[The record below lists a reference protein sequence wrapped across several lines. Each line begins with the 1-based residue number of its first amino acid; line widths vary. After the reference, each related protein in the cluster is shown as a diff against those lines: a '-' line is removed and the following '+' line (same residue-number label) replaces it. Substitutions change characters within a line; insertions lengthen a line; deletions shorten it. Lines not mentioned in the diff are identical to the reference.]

1 MRTNETPYTENTNN
15 IMTKTIITPRAEKN
29 LTSLPEWLKEYKQ
42 GLGTDESQLLKK
54 IQEQLSKLTE
64 EQKTKRLKQVN
75 DRLDELEQ
83 ENS

>member
-15 IMTKTIITPRAEKN
+15 IMTKTIITPRAEKK

-54 IQEQLSKLTE
+54 IQEQLAKLTE
-64 EQKTKRLKQVN
+64 DQKTKRLKQVN

>member
-1 MRTNETPYTENTNN
+1 MTINKYNKN
-15 IMTKTIITPRAEKN
+15 MTKTIITIPAEKK
-29 LTSLPEWLKEYKQ
+29 LTSLPEWLKEYKP

-75 DRLDELEQ
+75 DRLDELEGG
-83 ENS
+83 NS